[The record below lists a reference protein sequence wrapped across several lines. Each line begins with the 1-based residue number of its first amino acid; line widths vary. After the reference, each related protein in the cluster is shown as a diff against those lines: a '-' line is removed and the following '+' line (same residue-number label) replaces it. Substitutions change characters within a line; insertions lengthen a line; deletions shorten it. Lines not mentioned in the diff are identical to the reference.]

1 VGFLDKAERSI
12 ESAVSSLFAKLSNAE
27 LQPVEVSQSVKNA
40 MDLAANKSHA
50 DRVLVP
56 HRFMI
61 LTNPAEL
68 ERFTPEILS
77 AIKSE
82 VAKHAASRSYR
93 LTGEIDLSIKGDD
106 KVTRG
111 NCRVGSAALNDLVT
125 WQPVITFAGQRHA
138 LKNGTTSI
146 GRDEAADITVD
157 DRGLSRVHFE
167 IGFDGEIAA
176 IRDLGSTNGT
186 FVDDMRVTEL
196 VLRSGSRIS
205 AGRTDFSFEMLALAG
220 EPSE

>member
-12 ESAVSSLFAKLSNAE
+12 EAAVSSLFARLSNAE
-27 LQPVEVSQSVKNA
+27 LQPVELSQSVKNA
-40 MDLAANKSHA
+40 MDLAANKAHA

-61 LTNPAEL
+61 LINPAEL
-68 ERFTPEILS
+68 GRFTPEILA

-82 VAKHAASRSYR
+82 VQKHAASRSYR
-93 LTGEIDLSIKGDD
+93 LTGEIELSIKGDE
-106 KVTRG
+106 KVARG
-111 NCRVGSAALNDLVT
+111 NCRVGSAAVNDLVT
-125 WQPVITFAGQRHA
+125 WQPVLTFGGQRHA
-138 LKNGTTSI
+138 LKTGTTSI
-146 GRDEAADITVD
+146 GRDDTADITVD

-205 AGRTDFSFEMLALAG
+205 AGRTDFDFEMLALAG
-220 EPSE
+220 EASE

>member
-12 ESAVSSLFAKLSNAE
+12 ETAVSSLFAKLSKAE

-40 MDLAANKSHA
+40 MDVAANKAHV

-56 HRFMI
+56 HRFLI
-61 LTNPAEL
+61 LVNQAEL
-68 ERFTPEILS
+68 EKFTPQIVA

-82 VAKHAASRSYR
+82 VVKHAAARSYR
-93 LTGEIDLSIKGDD
+93 LTGEISLELKPDSKIAK
-106 KVTRG
+106 G
-111 NCRVGSAALNDLVT
+111 NCRVGSAAVNELVQ
-125 WQPVITFAGQRHA
+125 WQPVLSFGGQRFA
-138 LKNGTTSI
+138 LKNGTTSV
-146 GRDEAADITVD
+146 GRDDSAEIAVD

-167 IGFDGEIAA
+167 IAFDGEIAA

-186 FVDDMRVTEL
+186 FVDGMRITEL

-205 AGRTDFSFEMLALAG
+205 AGRTEFEFELLALAG
-220 EPSE
+220 ETRE

>member
-40 MDLAANKSHA
+40 MDLAASKAHA

-68 ERFTPEILS
+68 ARFTPEILS
-77 AIKSE
+77 AIRSE
-82 VAKHAASRSYR
+82 VSKHAANRSYR
-93 LTGEIDLSIKGDD
+93 LTGEIELNIKGDE

-111 NCRVGSAALNDLVT
+111 NCRVGSAALSDLVT
-125 WQPVITFAGQRHA
+125 WQPVLSFDGQRHA
-138 LKNGTTSI
+138 LRSGTTSI
-146 GRDEAADITVD
+146 GRDETADITVD

-205 AGRTDFSFEMLALAG
+205 AGRTEFSFELLALAG